1 MESTSGGVKSFASFM
16 VTEPDVPPIAT
27 PAPSVDPAAGLA
39 PLIADENLVRVWHF
53 DPSAQDTPPSF
64 GCALYD
70 PRPIF
75 ALANTVTR
83 LTAGKFYWMAVNEDQ
98 TVTLNGKERVLFAGW
113 NPVSW

>member
-1 MESTSGGVKSFASFM
+1 M
-16 VTEPDVPPIAT
+16 
-27 PAPSVDPAAGLA
+27 GLA
-39 PLIADENLVRVWHF
+39 PLIDDDNLVRVWHF
-53 DPSAQDTPPSF
+53 DPAAQDAPPGF
-64 GCALYD
+64 GWALYD

-83 LTAGKFYWMAVNEDQ
+83 LTTGKFYWLGVKENQ